1 MQIDLLQGSLLCT
14 LEHGEMNYMTG
25 REDLD
30 APRFCRH
37 VIFKVMLCAMPIY
50 VIRHHWL
57 VLKFCRQQF
66 NPPEGHSA
74 TITIALSF
82 TCIVEPSILSCKFIV
97 TATAFSSKFIVVKEK
112 AILSA
117 RMAKIR
123 TFTRILEIVAEE
135 SGFSSATI

>member
-1 MQIDLLQGSLLCT
+1 M
-14 LEHGEMNYMTG
+14 HYMTG

-30 APRFCRH
+30 APRFCR
-37 VIFKVMLCAMPIY
+37 
-50 VIRHHWL
+50 
-57 VLKFCRQQF
+57 QQF
-66 NPPEGHSA
+66 NPPEGHRA

-82 TCIVEPSILSCKFIV
+82 NYMSSNYNVEPSILS
-97 TATAFSSKFIVVKEK
+97 SKFIVVNEK

-135 SGFSSATI
+135 SGFSSATM

>member
-1 MQIDLLQGSLLCT
+1 MQIDLLQGSLLST
-14 LEHGEMNYMTG
+14 LEHGEMHYMTG

-30 APRFCRH
+30 ARRFCRH
-37 VIFKVMLCAMPIY
+37 ISFKVMLRAKPIY

-57 VLKFCRQQF
+57 VLRFCRQQF
-66 NPPEGHSA
+66 NPPEGHRA

-82 TCIVEPSILSCKFIV
+82 NYMSSNYNVEPSILS
-97 TATAFSSKFIVVKEK
+97 SKFIVVNEK

-123 TFTRILEIVAEE
+123 TICRILEIVAEE
-135 SGFSSATI
+135 PGFSSVTM

>member
-66 NPPEGHSA
+66 NPPEGHRA
-74 TITIALSF
+74 TITIALSSK
-82 TCIVEPSILSCKFIV
+82 CIVTQAPCSPNSLSSTKRPFCRRGW
-97 TATAFSSKFIVVKEK
+97 
-112 AILSA
+112 L
-117 RMAKIR
+117 KIR
-123 TFTRILEIVAEE
+123 TICRILEIVAEE
-135 SGFSSATI
+135 SGFSSATM

>member
-1 MQIDLLQGSLLCT
+1 M
-14 LEHGEMNYMTG
+14 HYMTG

-30 APRFCRH
+30 APRFCH
-37 VIFKVMLCAMPIY
+37 L
-50 VIRHHWL
+50 
-57 VLKFCRQQF
+57 QF
-66 NPPEGHSA
+66 NPPEGHRT

-82 TCIVEPSILSCKFIV
+82 TCIVEPSILPCKFIV
-97 TATAFSSKFIVVKEK
+97 VNEK

-135 SGFSSATI
+135 SGFSSATM